1 MPLCIERRPQWRPCP
16 GRTFG
21 SAAPLSAPP
30 SETRVRRLPLV
41 RAALEEFFRRP
52 RPELRDVLVGLDRH
66 VDEDRPESRMCYLL
80 DLGDVDVLD
89 RVVVGVHLERAARRL
104 DRCGA
109 HRLEEFLLILDV

>member
-1 MPLCIERRPQWRPCP
+1 MPLCIERRPRG
-16 GRTFG
+16 GRAP
-21 SAAPLSAPP
+21 AAPCGRRLRFRAPP

-52 RPELRDVLVGLDRH
+52 RPELRDVLVGLDRD
-66 VDEDRPESRMCYLL
+66 VDEDRAESRMGYLL

-104 DRCGA
+104 DGCG
-109 HRLEEFLLILDV
+109 